1 MNNPAACRGVVH
13 FKEEYYLNFVYP
25 LNQLHANISS
35 YSITPRWRLML
46 TQVERAIADLK
57 YMEAG
62 INPSAGPVKLSTP
75 GGTYVHPHRI
85 EALSALKPTN
95 FDLHKLAAL
104 LNEISV
110 CDRNRCYFALVAL
123 VRTVIDHVP
132 PLFGCKTF
140 PEVANSYAG
149 GKSFKES
156 MIHLDN
162 SARKIA
168 DQHLHAQ
175 VRRSEV
181 LPNLV
186 SHCENHCTLIVIPAK
201 AGIQENQ

>member
-1 MNNPAACRGVVH
+1 
-13 FKEEYYLNFVYP
+13 
-25 LNQLHANISS
+25 
-35 YSITPRWRLML
+35 ML

-62 INPSAGPVKLSTP
+62 INPSAEPVKLSTP

-104 LNEISV
+104 LNEINV
-110 CDRNRCYFALVAL
+110 CHRNRCNFALVAL

-186 SHCENHCTLIVIPAK
+186 QVDFSNDLDVLLAEIIRISK
-201 AGIQENQ
+201 A